1 MDSSAHRPD
10 RGGAYGRLALMLV
23 LSFAAMYVLMYAM
36 VDRFSDIRGGLD
48 QAYMALLM
56 TAPMAIFELI
66 LMGSMYPRRGLN
78 LAILIASLMVGV
90 GSFAAIRQQVLIGD
104 REFLKAMIPHH
115 SGAILMCRQSS
126 IRDPDLKTLCRQI
139 IAGQQAEI
147 DQMDA
152 LLRRSPR

>member
-1 MDSSAHRPD
+1 MDRSDHRPD

-115 SGAILMCRQSS
+115 SGAILMCRRASLA
-126 IRDPDLKTLCRQI
+126 DAELKKLCGEI
-139 IAGQQAEI
+139 VEGQQREI
-147 DQMDA
+147 DQMQRILA
-152 LLRRSPR
+152 RLNK